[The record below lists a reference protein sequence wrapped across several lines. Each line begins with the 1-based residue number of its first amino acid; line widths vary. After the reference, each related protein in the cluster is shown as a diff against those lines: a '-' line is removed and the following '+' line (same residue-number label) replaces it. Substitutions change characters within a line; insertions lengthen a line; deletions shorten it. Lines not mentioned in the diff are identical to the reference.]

1 MKVYTQGATSDFSKE
16 SRNLD
21 FVLNLLICQCYLK
34 LEIYKTPRRSI
45 CNFCSIWVMY
55 SICLSLDLID
65 NHLKVCWGL
74 PIQGLASILFF
85 VALEE
90 T

>member
-1 MKVYTQGATSDFSKE
+1 MKVYAQGATSDFSKE

-34 LEIYKTPRRSI
+34 LEIYKTPCRSI
-45 CNFCSIWVMY
+45 CNFWSIWVMY

-85 VALEE
+85 VALVE